1 MGTGDPVPS
10 GPLFFPMLCWLPSL
24 AQPAD
29 HGDESW
35 TGTKLIAAAT
45 RDIAGQL
52 LPLAAR

>member
-1 MGTGDPVPS
+1 MGTDDPVPS
-10 GPLFFPMLCWLPSL
+10 GPLFAFAVSRE
-24 AQPAD
+24 PAD
-29 HGDESW
+29 HSDESW